1 MAWADQEVN
10 MRTSL
15 AREEILHSLK
25 LIHQSNVMR
34 YKFVEKVP
42 FFIRSLDCHD
52 LGIVIITCCFIHLCN
67 RIMTS
72 VWTKIQPCV
81 RLTDLYRS
89 MMRCVLKAPLPLHY
103 CLLLTCPAFNTTL
116 LFIVFVVLFVTDLP
130 VIHTV
135 WPINILYSSNIK
147 KVDILFNALS

>member
-89 MMRCVLKAPLPLHY
+89 MMRCVLKAPLP
-103 CLLLTCPAFNTTL
+103 AL
-116 LFIVFVVLFVTDLP
+116 LFTFNLSCIQHNTFVYCFCCSFCDWFTRYPYSVT
-130 VIHTV
+130 
-135 WPINILYSSNIK
+135 N
-147 KVDILFNALS
+147 